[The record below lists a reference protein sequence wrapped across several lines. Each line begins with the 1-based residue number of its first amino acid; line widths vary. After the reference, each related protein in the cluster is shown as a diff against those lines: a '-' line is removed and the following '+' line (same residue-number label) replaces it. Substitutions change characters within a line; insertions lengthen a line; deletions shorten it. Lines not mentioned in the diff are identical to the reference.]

1 MLLSGGA
8 LTQHLK
14 GPRLTFSPK
23 GIWRGKGW
31 GEAEREAGERTGGS
45 VNFGRMS

>member
-8 LTQHLK
+8 LTQHLR

-23 GIWRGKGW
+23 GVWRGKGW
-31 GEAEREAGERTGGS
+31 GEAEREAGENELKKYLR
-45 VNFGRMS
+45 